1 MAQVHT
7 TDTQLVQIAGEG
19 YGLEHLS
26 PAHSDLLV
34 DHFLGDARVQRIQR
48 VAHASSSSQ
57 IRCALILI
65 LIINRVVVVI
75 QVSVFHIDVDVEVYD
90 RFCDGVRLLF
100 SAIAQVPQV
109 GLANG

>member
-1 MAQVHT
+1 MTQVHT
-7 TDTQLVQIAGEG
+7 TDAQLVQIAGEG

-48 VAHASSSSQ
+48 VAHSGSSSQ
-57 IRCALILI
+57 IRRALI